1 MFLNFKAPIILS
13 VLLISSCSQF
23 DSNPKQEQISDAEPI
38 TGTAS
43 MIALYSGNLHFNED
57 CIIVRPEGEKGI
69 QLAIPK
75 NEVISEV
82 TNNSLVYQGKK
93 YTEGDY
99 IQVSGGV
106 VVNDVSTFKKKHNLS
121 ECDGL
126 EVFVPN

>member
-1 MFLNFKAPIILS
+1 MC
-13 VLLISSCSQF
+13 SCSQS
-23 DSNPKQEQISDAEPI
+23 DPNAEQEQTSDAEPI
-38 TGTAS
+38 TGKDSMTA
-43 MIALYSGNLHFNED
+43 AYNGNLNFDED

-69 QLAIPK
+69 QLAILG

-106 VVNDVSTFKKKHNLS
+106 VVNDVATFKKKYNLN
-121 ECDGL
+121 ECGGL

>member
-126 EVFVPN
+126 EVFIPN

>member
-121 ECDGL
+121 ECDGPPL
-126 EVFVPN
+126 SE

>member
-13 VLLISSCSQF
+13 FLIMSSCSQF
-23 DSNPKQEQISDAEPI
+23 DSNAEQEKTSDAEPI
-38 TGTAS
+38 TGKDS
-43 MIALYSGNLHFNED
+43 MIAAYNGNLHFDED
-57 CIIVRPEGEKGI
+57 CIIVRPKGEKGI

-106 VVNDVSTFKKKHNLS
+106 VVNDVSTFKKKHNLN
-121 ECDGL
+121 ECGGL

>member
-1 MFLNFKAPIILS
+1 M
-13 VLLISSCSQF
+13 SSCSQF

-69 QLAIPK
+69 QLAILGTK
-75 NEVISEV
+75 VISDV
-82 TNNSLVYQGKK
+82 TKNSLMYKGKK

-99 IQVSGGV
+99 IQVSGGG
-106 VVNDVSTFKKKHNLS
+106 VVNDISTFKKEHNLD
-121 ECDGL
+121 ECFGL
-126 EVFVPN
+126 EVFIPN

>member
-43 MIALYSGNLHFNED
+43 MIALYSGNLNFNEN
-57 CIIVRPEGEKGI
+57 CIIVRPKGEKGI

-126 EVFVPN
+126 EVFIPN

>member
-1 MFLNFKAPIILS
+1 MSFILP
-13 VLLISSCSQF
+13 LLFISSCSQF
-23 DSNPKQEQISDAEPI
+23 ESNDNQEQEPI
-38 TGTAS
+38 TGKDF
-43 MIALYSGNLHFNED
+43 MIAAYSGNLHFDED

-69 QLAIPK
+69 QLAILG

-99 IQVSGGV
+99 IEVGGGG

-126 EVFVPN
+126 EVFIPN

>member
-106 VVNDVSTFKKKHNLS
+106 VVNDVSTFKKKHNLN
-121 ECDGL
+121 ECGGL

>member
-1 MFLNFKAPIILS
+1 MFLNFKTPIILS
-13 VLLISSCSQF
+13 FLLMSSCSQF

-69 QLAIPK
+69 QLAILG

-99 IQVSGGV
+99 IEVGGGGV
-106 VVNDVSTFKKKHNLS
+106 GDSATFKKKHNLS

-126 EVFVPN
+126 EVFIPN

>member
-1 MFLNFKAPIILS
+1 M
-13 VLLISSCSQF
+13 SSCSQF

-38 TGTAS
+38 TVTAS

-69 QLAIPK
+69 QLAILG

-99 IQVSGGV
+99 IQVGGGV
-106 VVNDVSTFKKKHNLS
+106 VVNDVSTFKKKHNLN
-121 ECDGL
+121 ECGGL

>member
-13 VLLISSCSQF
+13 FLIMSSCSQF

-69 QLAIPK
+69 QLAILG

-99 IQVSGGV
+99 IEVGGGGV
-106 VVNDVSTFKKKHNLS
+106 GDSATFKKKHNLS

-126 EVFVPN
+126 EVFIPN

>member
-1 MFLNFKAPIILS
+1 M
-13 VLLISSCSQF
+13 SSCSQF

-69 QLAIPK
+69 QLAILG

-99 IQVSGGV
+99 IEVGGGGV
-106 VVNDVSTFKKKHNLS
+106 GDSATFKKKHNLS

-126 EVFVPN
+126 EVFIPN

>member
-1 MFLNFKAPIILS
+1 M
-13 VLLISSCSQF
+13 SSCSQF
-23 DSNPKQEQISDAEPI
+23 DSNAEQEKTSDAEPI
-38 TGTAS
+38 TGKDS
-43 MIALYSGNLHFNED
+43 MIAAYNGNLHFDED
-57 CIIVRPEGEKGI
+57 CIIVRPKGEKGI

-99 IQVSGGV
+99 IEVGGGGV
-106 VVNDVSTFKKKHNLS
+106 GDSATFKKKHNLS

-126 EVFVPN
+126 EVFIPN

>member
-1 MFLNFKAPIILS
+1 MSHNFKMLLILS
-13 VLLISSCSQF
+13 FLFLSSCSQF
-23 DSNPKQEQISDAEPI
+23 EANEKQEQISDTEPI
-38 TGTAS
+38 TGKAF

-69 QLAIPK
+69 QLAILG

-99 IQVSGGV
+99 IEVVGGGV
-106 VVNDVSTFKKKHNLS
+106 GDNVAFKKEHNLG
-121 ECDGL
+121 ECSGL
-126 EVFVPN
+126 EIFIPN

>member
-1 MFLNFKAPIILS
+1 MFLNFRAPIILS
-13 VLLISSCSQF
+13 FLLMSSCSQF

-69 QLAIPK
+69 QLAILG

-99 IQVSGGV
+99 IEVGGGGV
-106 VVNDVSTFKKKHNLS
+106 GDSATFKKKHNLS

-126 EVFVPN
+126 EVFIPN